1 MIWLTWRQ
9 HRIAI
14 FAAAAIMVLLVT
26 SLALL
31 GSQTARSSRLVD
43 VYQAIRTQ
51 WNVMWFLL
59 LLLPLVAGIFLGA
72 PLLASDFERGTH
84 RLLWTQGVTRM
95 RWLVGKLA
103 VAMTAIL
110 VGAAIVDVAAQLAIP
125 TQWSTAAVWTYANQ
139 WLFFD
144 QGGLTLPAY
153 VLFAVSLG
161 VAAGAVVGRTLL
173 AMVITGIVYAVW
185 RAVVGA
191 FIRPNYLPP
200 LEGRGPIQQAVW
212 ITSAHGNLNSGPI
225 TLYYQPADRFWTFQG
240 IEASIFVG
248 LSVLLLGLTTFVV
261 LRRDA

>member
-14 FAAAAIMVLLVT
+14 LAAAAIAVLLVAA
-26 SLALL
+26 LAML

-125 TQWSTAAVWTYANQ
+125 TQWSTAAAWTYANQ

-161 VAAGAVVGRTLL
+161 VAAGALVGRSLL

-185 RAVVGA
+185 RAVVGT
-191 FIRPNYLPP
+191 FIRPNYFQP
-200 LEGRGPIQQAVW
+200 LEARPAVQPANW
-212 ITSAHGNLNSGPI
+212 VTSVQGNLNGGPI

-240 IEASIFVG
+240 IEATMFVG
-248 LSVLLLGLTTFVV
+248 LSVLLLTLTTFVV